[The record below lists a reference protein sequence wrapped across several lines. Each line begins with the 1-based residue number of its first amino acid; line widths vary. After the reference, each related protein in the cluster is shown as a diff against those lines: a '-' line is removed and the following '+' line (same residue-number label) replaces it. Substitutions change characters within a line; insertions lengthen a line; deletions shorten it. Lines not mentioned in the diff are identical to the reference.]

1 MGLVNSG
8 WLAFMAR
15 MAGRGAIPAV
25 ALSKVAGVMPW
36 ARASIRICAIKA
48 SNLGSAEL
56 GGGGGKGAGWTG
68 GDGGGGGT
76 GLGAWVAQAA
86 RARRAART
94 SRRVERRFAMA
105 MDTPV

>member
-1 MGLVNSG
+1 
-8 WLAFMAR
+8 MAR
-15 MAGRGAIPAV
+15 MAGRGAVSAG
-25 ALSKVAGVMPW
+25 ALAKGAGGVAGVMPW

-68 GDGGGGGT
+68 GDGGGGT
-76 GLGAWVAQAA
+76 IGLGAWVAQAA